1 MHRAV
6 ADPVAERAGVD
17 WLVKLGVQP
26 LERRRRG
33 CEPVGCGPLGMVNG
47 LVPVQGGAHP
57 VSMG

>member
-1 MHRAV
+1 M
-6 ADPVAERAGVD
+6 D

-47 LVPVQGGAHP
+47 LVPVQGCAHP